1 MIIRA
6 IRSNFSQK
14 KMVFFMVTQ
23 DLEAM
28 QKTSTIIYEKVKKKE
43 FSSFKLK
50 LQNNKKLK

>member
-1 MIIRA
+1 
-6 IRSNFSQK
+6 
-14 KMVFFMVTQ
+14 MVTQ